1 MCSILPHMGGT
12 HEKALWNL
20 YETGGML
27 VVNTEV
33 SHGVLERFH
42 VTELWLWFLLPSLLS
57 CLFWSSFF
65 HETSL
70 TWDLT
75 GWCGLAW
82 TTEGTLTHKL
92 LVGLRFKKKRGSED

>member
-1 MCSILPHMGGT
+1 
-12 HEKALWNL
+12 
-20 YETGGML
+20 ML

-33 SHGVLERFH
+33 SHGVLERFC

-75 GWCGLAW
+75 GGCGLAW
-82 TTEGTLTHKL
+82 PKEGTLTHEL
-92 LVGLRFKKKRGSED
+92 LVGLRLNKRGSED